1 MGRQGLMPRHPVAA
15 KNEAREK
22 DDLPKFEGNIRTFE
36 LFCQEESGEENKG
49 NFILHIYE
57 NS

>member
-1 MGRQGLMPRHPVAA
+1 MPPHPVAA